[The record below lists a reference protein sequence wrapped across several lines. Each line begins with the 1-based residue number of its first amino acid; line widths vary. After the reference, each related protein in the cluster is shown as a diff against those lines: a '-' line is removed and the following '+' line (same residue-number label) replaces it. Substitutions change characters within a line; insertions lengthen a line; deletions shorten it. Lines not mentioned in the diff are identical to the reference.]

1 MFLLRFCYVSR
12 VKATILAP
20 PHPSRDSPS
29 SPSALG
35 LSPRLRLRPPSG
47 RPWPWPSWL
56 ARRSAAGVTA
66 TILAPQNPSRDS
78 PSSPLALGMS
88 PRLRLRPPSGRPW
101 PWPSWLARRS
111 AAGVTATI
119 LAPQNP
125 SRDSPSSPLALGM
138 SPQLRLRSPSRPQS
152 QSLGL
157 TCCSWRCE
165 RQPTAGLSMR
175 LA

>member
-1 MFLLRFCYVSR
+1 MSSMLAISLPLGERLQASRSSLSHWERDCKHRGHMFLLRFCYVSR

-35 LSPRLRLRPPSG
+35 L
-47 RPWPWPSWL
+47 
-56 ARRSAAGVTA
+56 
-66 TILAPQNPSRDS
+66 
-78 PSSPLALGMS
+78 S